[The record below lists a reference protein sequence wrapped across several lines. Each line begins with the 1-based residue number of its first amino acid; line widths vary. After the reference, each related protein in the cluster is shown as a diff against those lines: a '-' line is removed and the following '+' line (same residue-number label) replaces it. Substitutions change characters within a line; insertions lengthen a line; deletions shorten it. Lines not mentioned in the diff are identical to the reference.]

1 MQKSQSPP
9 PKQAKGPN
17 ASASTSSPKKE
28 DPKALAKKEEATKK
42 EEDEKRAAEVAKLQ
56 KKEETSEERFMKV
69 QICEQERDN
78 LKRVF
83 ALFIAEQKAIAQAG
97 KGKKEHGKEP
107 KIADINAIDWFDSK
121 AVRAIL
127 AKLGVKEIREHDI
140 DIMIWVGLIAD

>member
-1 MQKSQSPP
+1 MQKSPSPP
-9 PKQAKGPN
+9 PKPAKGAN
-17 ASASTSSPKKE
+17 ASVLTGSPKKE
-28 DPKALAKKEEATKK
+28 DPKAVSKKEEAAKK

-83 ALFIAEQKAIAQAG
+83 ALFIAEQKAIAHAG
-97 KGKKEHGKEP
+97 KGKKEHGKES
-107 KIADINAIDWFDSK
+107 KIADINSIDWFDSK

-140 DIMIWVGLIAD
+140 DIMIWVASF